1 MDRADGGLGK
11 MKPDPFG
18 RLALAMVVAIGVS
31 AISPYDARDY
41 AIEIAVPIAGFLAL
55 GATRNRFRF
64 TPLSYTLLF
73 LESLLLIVGAHYTHE
88 RVPLFDWIRDHIGG
102 ARNHYDRFAHFSV
115 GLLLVIPFREVMHR
129 RTPLRGAWLNG
140 LAATSVLAFA
150 GFYEITEWW
159 IAVLASPDTAEA
171 YLGSQ
176 GDPWDAQKDMLMDTL
191 GAFTGLALLGGRHD
205 RALETM
211 NTSA

>member
-1 MDRADGGLGK
+1 MARPA
-11 MKPDPFG
+11 DPFP
-18 RLALAMVVAIGVS
+18 RLGVALAIAVALS
-31 AISPYDARDY
+31 AVAPYDPKDY
-41 AIEIAVPIAGFLAL
+41 AIEIAVPIAGFAAL
-55 GATRNRFRF
+55 FVTRGRFRF
-64 TPLSYTLLF
+64 TPLSYTMLF
-73 LESLLLIVGAHYTHE
+73 GESLLLVVGAHYTHE
-88 RVPLFDWIRDHIGG
+88 RVPLFDWIRDNIGG

-115 GLLLVIPFREVMHR
+115 GLLLVIPFREVLHR

-140 LAATSVLAFA
+140 LAATVVLAFA

-191 GAFTGLALLGGRHD
+191 GALAGLMLLTRRHE
-205 RALETM
+205 RSLEEI
-211 NTSA
+211 A